1 MGDECLSITLMLLMK
16 ALPMQAMAMWVCRC
30 LFPLNL
36 CWRLVRHANASALM
50 GSGPGWLG
58 ANARFVLLCS
68 VGVAAAPL
76 WLQDGTPSAAR
87 CAAKQVS

>member
-1 MGDECLSITLMLLMK
+1 MQGMGMGL
-16 ALPMQAMAMWVCRC
+16 CRC
-30 LFPLNL
+30 LFQMKQ
-36 CWRLVRHANASALM
+36 CWHLVRHANASALM

-58 ANARFVLLCS
+58 ANARFVLLYS